1 MDKRVKA
8 FKHSQFTSSL
18 LVFGNMWVCGAGGTP
33 DRQLYGEVSSAS
45 QNKPQVRPVGI
56 QPLRFCKD
64 HQMRGLAAAWMQFCI
79 Y

>member
-33 DRQLYGEVSSAS
+33 DRELYGGRGQQRLSKQAAS
-45 QNKPQVRPVGI
+45 ETSRNP
-56 QPLRFCKD
+56 
-64 HQMRGLAAAWMQFCI
+64 AASLL
-79 Y
+79 